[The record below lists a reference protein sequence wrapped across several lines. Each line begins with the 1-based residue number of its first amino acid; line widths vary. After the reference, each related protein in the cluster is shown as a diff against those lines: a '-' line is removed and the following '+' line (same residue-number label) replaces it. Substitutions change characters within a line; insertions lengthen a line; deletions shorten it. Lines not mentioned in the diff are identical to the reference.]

1 MVNVVTEVVWDQN
14 ALSLYLT
21 TVAEEHLP
29 RLADEVRD
37 LAYMLAPVRIRHTA
51 VPRYARHGY
60 VGMPGRLKGSVVTE
74 HGRDYIGPYADIAA
88 LWYGRFMDPKARQLH
103 RLIPFLPSALEWTLD
118 GRTYHW

>member
-29 RLADEVRD
+29 ELADEVRD
-37 LAYMLAPVRIRHTA
+37 LTYMLAPVRTRRTA
-51 VPRYARHGY
+51 VPRWAKRGY
-60 VGMPGRLKGSVVTE
+60 VGMPGRLKASVITE
-74 HGRDYIGPYADIAA
+74 HGRDYVGPYADIAA

-103 RLIPFLPSALEWTLD
+103 RLIPFLPSALQWTLE
-118 GRTYHW
+118 GREFHW